1 MHRCKWL
8 KGVEKNRGEKKGRK
22 TGKEKWVEETK
33 QMGRNI
39 KEKEKN
45 ACMF

>member
-8 KGVEKNRGEKKGRK
+8 KGVEKNRGEKKRK
-22 TGKEKWVEETK
+22 KRGKETGVEETK
-33 QMGRNI
+33 QMEKTR
-39 KEKEKN
+39 KEKEKD